1 MLMRLVLTAIKPYR
15 AAVLGL
21 VVFQVASTIAVLQL
35 PRLNAEIIDI
45 GIRDGDVGFIVRTGG
60 WMLALALLQ
69 VVGGVGAT
77 YLGARTATAVG
88 RDLRGQLFHRVQS
101 FSVKEVGQFGAP
113 SLITRLTNDVQQVQM
128 VILMTF
134 TLLVMAPVMA
144 VGGIVMALRQSPQLS
159 WIIAV
164 SVAVLVGT
172 IAVVVTRMFP
182 GFKRIQTLTDGINGT
197 LREQI
202 TGIRVVRAFVRERS
216 ETERFEQTNVDLTDA
231 AIKVQ
236 NWGAILFPTAMA
248 AFNMSSA
255 AVLWFGAGLVDRGSI
270 EIGAISAFLTYMLQI
285 LMSVM
290 MGTFVLFFAPR
301 AAVCAE
307 RIDEVLRVRS
317 TIAPAADP
325 VTAFDPDPTVA
336 GSVEFDAATFCFEG
350 ATEPVLADISFTAR
364 RGLVTA
370 IIGSTGAGKTTL
382 LNLIPRLLDVT
393 AGTVRVGGVD
403 VRELEPDTLWGAVG
417 YIPQRPFLF
426 SGTIA
431 SNLRYG
437 KPEATDDEMWEALRI
452 AQADD
457 FVAALP
463 DGLDAAVAQGGTNF
477 SGGQRQRLTIARALV
492 RRPAFYLFDD
502 SFSALDTGTDARLRA
517 ALRPRLHDAA
527 VIIVA
532 QRVSTIVDADEILVL
547 EDGCIVGR
555 GRHDELLASCPTYA
569 EIVDSQALVE
579 ESA

>member
-1 MLMRLVLTAIKPYR
+1 M
-15 AAVLGL
+15 
-21 VVFQVASTIAVLQL
+21 VFQVASTIAVLQL

-164 SVAVLVGT
+164 SVEALVAT

-248 AFNMSSA
+248 AFSMSST
-255 AVLWFGAGLVDRGSI
+255 AVLWFGAGLVVRQHRDRGDQR
-270 EIGAISAFLTYMLQI
+270 L
-285 LMSVM
+285 
-290 MGTFVLFFAPR
+290 PH
-301 AAVCAE
+301 
-307 RIDEVLRVRS
+307 
-317 TIAPAADP
+317 PAA
-325 VTAFDPDPTVA
+325 
-336 GSVEFDAATFCFEG
+336 
-350 ATEPVLADISFTAR
+350 I
-364 RGLVTA
+364 
-370 IIGSTGAGKTTL
+370 
-382 LNLIPRLLDVT
+382 
-393 AGTVRVGGVD
+393 
-403 VRELEPDTLWGAVG
+403 
-417 YIPQRPFLF
+417 
-426 SGTIA
+426 
-431 SNLRYG
+431 
-437 KPEATDDEMWEALRI
+437 
-452 AQADD
+452 
-457 FVAALP
+457 
-463 DGLDAAVAQGGTNF
+463 
-477 SGGQRQRLTIARALV
+477 
-492 RRPAFYLFDD
+492 
-502 SFSALDTGTDARLRA
+502 
-517 ALRPRLHDAA
+517 
-527 VIIVA
+527 
-532 QRVSTIVDADEILVL
+532 
-547 EDGCIVGR
+547 
-555 GRHDELLASCPTYA
+555 
-569 EIVDSQALVE
+569 
-579 ESA
+579 